1 VTRRLRKL
9 LRTIEGRPEAEA
21 AAVAAL
27 EPIAAQLDAA
37 EEAYRDF
44 HWGDDPDATIEAEIP
59 RIRPGDVLPVLGEL
73 VRLDYQTRKCGELAT
88 WWHPF
93 QSPRPL
99 LASTCDADPRLVI
112 VGGGYRIEP
121 RGIVG

>member
-21 AAVAAL
+21 AAAAAL
-27 EPIAAQLDAA
+27 EAIAAQLDAA

-44 HWGDDPDATIEAEIP
+44 HWGDDPDATIESEIP
-59 RIRPGDVLPVLGEL
+59 DVQPGDVLSVLGEL
-73 VRLDYQTRKCGELAT
+73 TRVDYLTTKRGEKAIF
-88 WWHPF
+88 WHPF
-93 QSPRPL
+93 QAPRPL
-99 LASTCDADPRLVI
+99 LASTVDDHPRLVV
-112 VGGGYRIEP
+112 VGGGYTIEP

>member
-1 VTRRLRKL
+1 VNRKL
-9 LRTIEGRPEAEA
+9 AAILRDIEGDPEAEA

-27 EPIAAQLDAA
+27 GPIRDQLAAA
-37 EEAYRDF
+37 ERAYREF

-59 RIRPGDVLPVLGEL
+59 AIRPGDVLPVLGEL
-73 VRLDYQTRKCGELAT
+73 VRIDYQARKRGELAT

-99 LASTCDADPRLVI
+99 LASTCDRRPRLVI
-112 VGGGYRIEP
+112 VGGGYQIKP
-121 RGIVG
+121 QGIVG

>member
-1 VTRRLRKL
+1 MNRKLAKL
-9 LRTIEGRPEAEA
+9 LRDIDGRPEAEA

-27 EPIAAQLDAA
+27 EPLRAQLDAA
-37 EEAYRDF
+37 ERAYREF
-44 HWGDDPDATIEAEIP
+44 HWGDEPDATIEAEIP

-73 VRLDYQTRKCGELAT
+73 VRVDYQARKAGDLAT

-93 QSPRPL
+93 KAPRPL
-99 LASTCDADPRLVI
+99 LASTCDAEPRLVI